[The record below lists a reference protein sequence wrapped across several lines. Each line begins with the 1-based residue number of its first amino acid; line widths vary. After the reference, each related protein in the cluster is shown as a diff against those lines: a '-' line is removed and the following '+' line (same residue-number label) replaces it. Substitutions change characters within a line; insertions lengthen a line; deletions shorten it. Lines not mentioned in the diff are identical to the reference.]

1 MVPIKLILIFFTF
14 ICSLGC
20 IINSA
25 QRKEEDEEV
34 VDAVRPPKE
43 TERQEEKTAGFSQ
56 LMGGVSNITR
66 FVEST
71 GSSLFSTGLGTLEA
85 IGKKTID
92 VLQQTDPGLK
102 RTKAAL
108 GNPLQANQDL
118 PCLSQ
123 VFEN

>member
-1 MVPIKLILIFFTF
+1 
-14 ICSLGC
+14 
-20 IINSA
+20 
-25 QRKEEDEEV
+25 
-34 VDAVRPPKE
+34 
-43 TERQEEKTAGFSQ
+43 
-56 LMGGVSNITR
+56 MGGVSNITR

-71 GSSLFSTGLGTLEA
+71 GSSFFSTGLGTLEA

-108 GNPLQANQDL
+108 ANPLQANQDR